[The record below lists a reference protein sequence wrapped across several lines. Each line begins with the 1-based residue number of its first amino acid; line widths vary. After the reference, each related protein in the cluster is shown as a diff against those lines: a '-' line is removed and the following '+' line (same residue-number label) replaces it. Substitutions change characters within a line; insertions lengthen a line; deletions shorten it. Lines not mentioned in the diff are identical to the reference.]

1 MKTTVSF
8 LIFNCLFALN
18 LTAQTNYYTHDKT
31 FYEDGYTY
39 QCDVVEGAQLVTL
52 YNKNSKYI
60 YVEQINRYT
69 GEQISIEQNRLS
81 QFEDDSWT
89 KPKCFSIVNNAF
101 SPAEKQRIK
110 GRKFTITM
118 YIDPDNGKVADVEFR
133 FLAVNQY
140 ATIPVSV
147 YRKIETEIKKNIWFT
162 ITPEGKKRNYI
173 MLWWRQ
179 EPK

>member
-1 MKTTVSF
+1 MKTII
-8 LIFNCLFALN
+8 LLLFCYLFMYD
-18 LTAQTNYYTHDKT
+18 LSAQTNYYSQDKT

-39 QCDVVEGAQLVTL
+39 QCDVMEGAGFVTL
-52 YNKNSKYI
+52 YNKDSKYI
-60 YVEQINRYT
+60 YVKQINRYT
-69 GEQISIEQNRLS
+69 GKKISREEELLNE
-81 QFEDDSWT
+81 FEEETWT
-89 KPKCFSIVNNAF
+89 KPKCRSIVNNAF
-101 SPAEKQRIK
+101 SFSEKQRVK

-118 YIDPDNGKVADVEFR
+118 YIDPDTGKVADVEFQ
-133 FLAVNQY
+133 FTTFNPC

-147 YRKIETEIKKNIWFT
+147 YRKIEVEIKKNIRFD